1 MKRYFGR
8 GKWSEDGQSHEVD
21 VVITYEN
28 EGFNPEWLIEQ
39 HLDKFFTSN
48 IQRMYKRFAE
58 EVNSR
63 LQKWNDD
70 YEKAHS
76 KEDCWSNKYTNYIF
90 EKYRQI
96 ADVLNK
102 TEPNGI
108 LEYHPMLVKE
118 DEKRAVYEGQ
128 MEPVFGV
135 RFITMPD
142 KLAYLEFFEPEED
155 EK

>member
-8 GKWSEDGQSHEVD
+8 GKTKDDNGQAHEVD
-21 VVITYEN
+21 FLITYE
-28 EGFNPEWLIEQ
+28 GLNPEWLIEQ

-58 EVNSR
+58 EVNQHI
-63 LQKWNDD
+63 QKWNDD
-70 YEKAHS
+70 YEKAHP
-76 KEDCWSNKYTNYIF
+76 KENCWSNKYENYIF
-90 EKYRQI
+90 KKYCQI

-118 DEKRAVYEGQ
+118 DEKNAIYEGQ
-128 MEPVFGV
+128 TTPVFGV
-135 RFITMPD
+135 RFKSMPE
-142 KLAYLEFFEPEED
+142 KIAYLESSNSREE
-155 EK
+155 